1 MALILHGEGICC
13 LKNVHHRHNCHSH
26 APKHDQTY
34 HNNNKTKFEY
44 RPLLDEPI
52 EKHGAKKIWSSIASP
67 IGRNHRK
74 SSKRTCT
81 NELRRDPTRSPNR
94 SRSNSMSR
102 SYAYGNGNISPGSD
116 MIRRTSHTST
126 TSASAGTTATNT
138 TLFINAT
145 TSTVK
150 ISDSNDLQSTDCVD
164 IELNNCDENAPMS
177 CMNDEAICVRG
188 NSGGGRGVND
198 SGSNGIDGGSL
209 EICPIHMYVHRDSS
223 EHTPITSSDSEDL
236 LEHHHHHHHHRNS
249 LVNHLHGQ
257 QSRHSHDFS
266 SKNINIQAAVIH
278 VIGDFIQSI
287 GVFISAI
294 IIKNYV
300 S

>member
-1 MALILHGEGICC
+1 MALILHGEGLCC
-13 LKNVHHRHNCHSH
+13 LKNVQHRHNCHSH
-26 APKHDQTY
+26 TPKHDQTY

-44 RPLLDEPI
+44 RPLLNEPM
-52 EKHGAKKIWSSIASP
+52 EKHGAKKIWNSIASP
-67 IGRNHRK
+67 IGRNHK
-74 SSKRTCT
+74 TSSKRSCT
-81 NELRRDPTRSPNR
+81 NEMRRDSVCSTRSPNR
-94 SRSNSMSR
+94 SRSNSISR
-102 SYAYGNGNISPGSD
+102 SFGFSNGSVSNGSD
-116 MIRRTSHTST
+116 MIRRTSHTSIT
-126 TSASAGTTATNT
+126 PTATNT

-145 TSTVK
+145 TSTVN
-150 ISDSNDLQSTDCVD
+150 INDSMGLQSTDCVD
-164 IELNNCDENAPMS
+164 IELNNCDEKSPMN
-177 CMNDEAICVRG
+177 CVNEAICVRD
-188 NSGGGRGVND
+188 NGGGGDND
-198 SGSNGIDGGSL
+198 LPNGSSL

-236 LEHHHHHHHHRNS
+236 HEHHHHHHHRNG
-249 LVNHLHGQ
+249 LVNGLHHLHGQ

>member
-1 MALILHGEGICC
+1 MALILHGEGFCC

-26 APKHDQTY
+26 TPKHDQTY

-44 RPLLDEPI
+44 RPLLNEPM
-52 EKHGAKKIWSSIASP
+52 EKHGAKKIWNSIASP
-67 IGRNHRK
+67 IGRNHK
-74 SSKRTCT
+74 SKRTGA
-81 NELRRDPTRSPNR
+81 NDMRRESLCSTRSPNR
-94 SRSNSMSR
+94 SRSNSIGR
-102 SYAYGNGNISPGSD
+102 SFGFTNGIANGSD
-116 MIRRTSHTST
+116 TIRRTSHTST
-126 TSASAGTTATNT
+126 TTTT
-138 TLFINAT
+138 TLSNINAT
-145 TSTVK
+145 TSSVK
-150 ISDSNDLQSTDCVD
+150 IKDSSDLQSTDCMD
-164 IELNNCDENAPMS
+164 IELNNCDEKSPMN
-177 CMNDEAICVRG
+177 CTNEAICVRG
-188 NSGGGRGVND
+188 IGGGGVGGTTGNTD
-198 SGSNGIDGGSL
+198 CIPNGSI

-236 LEHHHHHHHHRNS
+236 HEHHHHNHRNG
-249 LVNHLHGQ
+249 LANHLHHLHGQ

-300 S
+300 SWVL